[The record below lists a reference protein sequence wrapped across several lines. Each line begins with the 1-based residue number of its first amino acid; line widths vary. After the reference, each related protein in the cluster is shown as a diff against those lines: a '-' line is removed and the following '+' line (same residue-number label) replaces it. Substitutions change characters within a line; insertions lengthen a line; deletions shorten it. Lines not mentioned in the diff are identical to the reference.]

1 MFKHILVPTDGSEL
15 SRVAIEKAVTFAS
28 EISARITF
36 YYAQP
41 DFPMPIYGEGA
52 LIDPTTPD
60 QFAQS
65 ASEEAKLILDRARQF
80 ANSAGVQADID
91 TDVCEAP
98 YEGIIAATERH
109 GCDLIF
115 MSSHG
120 RRGIVGLLLGS
131 EAQKVLSHSKIPV
144 LIHR

>member
-1 MFKHILVPTDGSEL
+1 MFKHLLVPTDGSEL
-15 SRVAIEKAVTFAS
+15 SRVAVHKAVKFAS
-28 EISARITF
+28 EINARITF

-65 ASEEAKLILDRARQF
+65 ASEEAKLILERARQH
-80 ANSAGVQADID
+80 AESVNVQTDGD
-91 TDVCEAP
+91 TDVSEAP
-98 YEGIIAATERH
+98 YEGIIAAAERH
-109 GCDLIF
+109 ECDLIF
-115 MSSHG
+115 MASHG

-131 EAQKVLSHSKIPV
+131 ETQKVLSHSKIPV